1 MRYLLENGRES
12 PSILRLSASR
22 SRTCQLLLPARTQ
35 PRVAS
40 VLPASSCTYTPLSNH
55 HAYPSRPSGMLHVGE
70 PSSPALPQQS
80 GIVRSASS
88 GQNGNA
94 PAWKTIFR
102 IGSSKKLAGITP
114 LTVDTEG
121 SFYAEPAT
129 LTPNPPLT
137 PHSIRSPD
145 QRSSYTSSNTLSS
158 DSNKAMPSRTPHR
171 TPSTPAY
178 LNDHLDTSDA
188 NPSNGAPRTRT
199 KSKAEKPRLFGRTKA
214 PLTADPTQSGFPTI
228 NHPSSKSGPLSPK
241 AFGANAS
248 RFIRRVASAPNAKG
262 LFLRPTP
269 GTSTRNGLLSPG
281 EPPHTVQENGLSD
294 QGTNSLE
301 TVSSASSRG
310 QPVRPK
316 PHRAYSATST
326 NVSKAKGRVMN
337 AQNAADGPGRVAF
350 RRTYSS
356 HSIKVRSVRVPMR
369 HMDVMAL

>member
-1 MRYLLENGRES
+1 
-12 PSILRLSASR
+12 
-22 SRTCQLLLPARTQ
+22 
-35 PRVAS
+35 
-40 VLPASSCTYTPLSNH
+40 
-55 HAYPSRPSGMLHVGE
+55 MLHVDGE
-70 PSSPALPQQS
+70 PSSPALPQQP

-94 PAWKTIFR
+94 SAWKTIFR
-102 IGSSKKLAGITP
+102 IGSSKKLAGAIAP

-121 SFYAEPAT
+121 SFYAEPAA

-137 PHSIRSPD
+137 PRSIRSPD

-188 NPSNGAPRTRT
+188 HPSNGASRART
-199 KSKAEKPRLFGRTKA
+199 KSKAEKPRLFGRMKT

-228 NHPSSKSGPLSPK
+228 NHPSSSKSGPLSPK

-316 PHRAYSATST
+316 PHRAYSTTSV
-326 NVSKAKGRVMN
+326 NVSKTKGRVTN
-337 AQNAADGPGRVAF
+337 AQNTTDGPGRVAF

-356 HSIKVRSVRVPMR
+356 HSIKVKSVRVSAPYGIDSSVIISHRWRSDRRVSKRLRCWVAAMWER
-369 HMDVMAL
+369 FIWCGKRRQENSSR